1 MSRVLV
7 SFEIMTKEEILHL
20 GRLSRIALTEKEVDT
35 LATSID
41 SILEYVSVIRTM
53 VGDDGVTEPQ
63 VGVRY
68 NVLRPD
74 VITNESGASA
84 PELLDAMPKR
94 DGRFLVVKKILTPS
108 E

>member
-1 MSRVLV
+1 
-7 SFEIMTKEEILHL
+7 MTKEDILHL
-20 GRLSRIALTEKEVDT
+20 GRLSRIALSEAEVEA

-41 SILEYVSVIRTM
+41 SILEYVSVVRTM
-53 VGDDGVTEPQ
+53 AGDSVATEPQ

-74 VITNESGASA
+74 VITNEPGEAA
-84 PELLDAMPKR
+84 PALLDAMPKR
-94 DGRFLVVKKILTPS
+94 EGRFLVVKKILNPS